1 MSCKGRRREFV
12 FSLCP
17 VPHILSYITWISP
30 FFFWQSMH
38 PDPAFHRSSTS
49 PLLYST
55 VWEPCFR
62 ESMGDLQGRG
72 PLPCP
77 WWPFCAD
84 HAFGLSL
91 PPFHFF
97 HSFQWGDIILFNLLR
112 LFIVFLL
119 PLTTTKA
126 WSLHTS
132 DKCFSTEL
140 HALSQS
146 IVHYFKN
153 HDTSFLYRLP
163 DLYMSNWEIAWGHM
177 VLFDAVFK
185 LLEK

>member
-1 MSCKGRRREFV
+1 
-12 FSLCP
+12 
-17 VPHILSYITWISP
+17 
-30 FFFWQSMH
+30 MH
-38 PDPAFHRSSTS
+38 PDPAPHKCSTC

-62 ESMGDLQGRG
+62 ESMGGLQGRD

-84 HAFGLSL
+84 DAFGLSL

-97 HSFQWGDIILFNLLR
+97 HSFQRGVIILFNLLL

-132 DKCFSTEL
+132 NKCFSTEL
-140 HALSQS
+140 HALFQS
-146 IVHYFKN
+146 IAHYPKD
-153 HDTSFLYRLP
+153 HDTFFLYRLSV
-163 DLYMSNWEIAWGHM
+163 LYLYN
-177 VLFDAVFK
+177 
-185 LLEK
+185 